1 MTECSGYG
9 FFVIS
14 VWILPKIQENDIA
27 HWVIYDGDTF
37 RSQRAKGVNLDWSWG
52 QNGPQGTIGKII

>member
-9 FFVIS
+9 VFVIS

-27 HWVIYDGDTF
+27 HWVIYETF
-37 RSQRAKGVNLDWSWG
+37 MIWETRLDLKGPKV
-52 QNGPQGTIGKII
+52 